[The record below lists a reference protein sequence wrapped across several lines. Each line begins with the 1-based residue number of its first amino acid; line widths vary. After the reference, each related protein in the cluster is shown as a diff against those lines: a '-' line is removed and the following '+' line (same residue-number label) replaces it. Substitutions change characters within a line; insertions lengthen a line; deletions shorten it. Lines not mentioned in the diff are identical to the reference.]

1 MLQNLAHTLQEMGRV
16 LVAFSGGVD
25 STLLLKVCID
35 VLGDNVLAVMAIS
48 ETTPEHELE
57 DAISLAKELGADLLQ
72 VESHEMEL
80 SEFAAN
86 PSDKCYICKK
96 SRFSQL
102 VELTRQKG
110 FSCVADGENADDY
123 RDFRPGSRATRE
135 LHVRSPLMETGFGKW
150 EVRQLSKQLGLST
163 WDKPAA
169 ACLASRIPY
178 DTPITAEKL
187 KQVDDGERFLRNLGL
202 TGQVRVRH
210 HGNVARIE
218 VDARDIVQIAED
230 TVRNRIIQYFKSLG
244 FTHTTLDVE
253 GYSMGSLNRALT
265 PQRKG

>member
-1 MLQNLAHTLQEMGRV
+1 
-16 LVAFSGGVD
+16 
-25 STLLLKVCID
+25 
-35 VLGDNVLAVMAIS
+35 
-48 ETTPEHELE
+48 
-57 DAISLAKELGADLLQ
+57 
-72 VESHEMEL
+72 
-80 SEFAAN
+80 
-86 PSDKCYICKK
+86 
-96 SRFSQL
+96 
-102 VELTRQKG
+102 
-110 FSCVADGENADDY
+110 
-123 RDFRPGSRATRE
+123 
-135 LHVRSPLMETGFGKW
+135 METGFGKW

-244 FTHTTLDVE
+244 FTHTTLDME